1 MRCGRIRLALRL
13 SPVFSATGEGEIDIV
28 KGLNVPGR
36 IKGSTVAVI
45 LALGLSSC
53 GGALDSDLLQGAFW
67 AGGPTRTN
75 TIAELGMAE
84 LAKGNYIEAETKFR
98 SALKRNPQDI
108 HALLGLGMLYQNNG
122 LTTRARQMYEAL
134 LAIRPD
140 ESNQFVVWKSLKTRP
155 ISEIASVNLAL
166 IESGGVLTSLG
177 RESDPQAPAEPNM
190 AATGGVGQPVSG
202 APSPMAMTARAM
214 SSEPAGQAPFADAGL
229 PRFAEAD
236 SNIVSRFKT
245 LVALRDQGLV
255 TQEEFNT
262 RRQANI
268 GALLPLSSP
277 PPAAGLDRPV
287 PSTEQIS
294 GRLRAIGRG
303 LEMRAISVAQHS
315 AERSMILDAM
325 MPAAPI
331 RVANPG
337 RPPQGLLQA
346 ADSVR
351 RLEQLREA
359 NLITSDEYARER
371 AAIEAAMSPAPLA
384 PAPAAAM
391 LLPSSPAEME
401 APVRLGGPQPAVHL
415 ASYRSRKDAERGW
428 SQLRRAHKAELSG
441 LQSEISKIN
450 LGAKGIFFRLK
461 AGPLPDKSAA
471 DGLCRQL
478 KARRQFCE
486 VTFMNPG

>member
-1 MRCGRIRLALRL
+1 MN
-13 SPVFSATGEGEIDIV
+13 T
-28 KGLNVPGR
+28 
-36 IKGSTVAVI
+36 
-45 LALGLSSC
+45 
-53 GGALDSDLLQGAFW
+53 DLLQNSFW
-67 AGGPTRTN
+67 ANGPTRSN
-75 TIAELGMAE
+75 TSAELGLAE
-84 LAKGNYIEAETKFR
+84 LAKGNYIEAETQLR
-98 SALKRNPQDI
+98 NALKRNPQDV

-140 ESNQFVVWKSLKTRP
+140 DTNQFVVWKSLKTRP

-166 IESGGVLTSLG
+166 IESGGVLTSMG
-177 RESDPQAPAEPNM
+177 RDSEPQGLAEPGMANM
-190 AATGGVGQPVSG
+190 GAMGQPISG

-214 SSEPAGQAPFADAGL
+214 PQAPVAQESFADTGM

-245 LVALRDQGLV
+245 LVALRNQGLI
-255 TQEEFNT
+255 TPEEFNT

-268 GALLPLSSP
+268 GALLPLTSP

-315 AERSMILDAM
+315 SERSMILDAM
-325 MPAAPI
+325 MPAAPVS
-331 RVANPG
+331 VANPG

-346 ADSVR
+346 ADGVR
-351 RLEQLREA
+351 WLEQLREA
-359 NLITSDEYARER
+359 ELISSDEYARER
-371 AAIEAAMSPAPLA
+371 GAIESAISPPPSAPPPMMDATPMSL
-384 PAPAAAM
+384 
-391 LLPSSPAEME
+391 STSPAEMA
-401 APVRLGGPQPAVHL
+401 APTQLDGPQPAVHL

-428 SQLRRAHKAELSG
+428 SQLRRAHKAELSN
-441 LQSEISKIN
+441 LQSEISEIN

-461 AGPLPDKSAA
+461 AGPLSDKGAVSA
-471 DGLCRQL
+471 LCQKL
-478 KARRQFCE
+478 KSRRQFCE
-486 VTFMNPG
+486 ETFMNAG

>member
-1 MRCGRIRLALRL
+1 MN
-13 SPVFSATGEGEIDIV
+13 
-28 KGLNVPGR
+28 KLNVSGR
-36 IKGSTVAVI
+36 IKGFTVCVVT
-45 LALGLSSC
+45 ALGLSAC
-53 GGALDSDLLQGAFW
+53 GGALNTDLLQGSFW
-67 AGGPTRTN
+67 SGGLSDNN
-75 TIAELGMAE
+75 TTAELGLAE

-98 SALKRNPQDI
+98 IALKRNPQDI

-122 LTTRARQMYEAL
+122 QTVRARQMYEAL

-140 ESNQFVVWKSLKTRP
+140 EKNQFIVLKNLKTRP
-155 ISEIASVNLAL
+155 ISEIASVNLSL
-166 IESGGVLTSLG
+166 IESGGVLTSMG
-177 RESDPQAPAEPNM
+177 RESEPQGIVESDM
-190 AATGGVGQPVSG
+190 AAMDQPISG
-202 APSPMAMTARAM
+202 APAPMAMTARAM
-214 SSEPAGQAPFADAGL
+214 PSQPSAPVSFADAGL
-229 PRFAEAD
+229 PRFAEAE

-245 LVALRDQGLV
+245 LRALRDQGLL
-255 TQEEFNT
+255 TPEEYDT

-268 GALLPLSSP
+268 GALLPLTSP

-351 RLEQLREA
+351 WLEQLREA
-359 NLITSDEYARER
+359 GLITSDEYARER
-371 AAIEAAMSPAPLA
+371 TTIENLMSPAPSA
-384 PAPAAAM
+384 PARVMEQAPM
-391 LLPSSPAEME
+391 PLSSSPAEMQ
-401 APVRLGGPQPAVHL
+401 APTQLSGPQPAVHL

-428 SQLRRAHKAELSG
+428 SQLRRAYKAELAD
-441 LQSEISKIN
+441 LQSEISEIN

-461 AGPLPDKSAA
+461 AGPLQSKGAAA
-471 DGLCRQL
+471 DLCKQL

-486 VTFMNPG
+486 ATFMNAG

>member
-1 MRCGRIRLALRL
+1 MKR
-13 SPVFSATGEGEIDIV
+13 
-28 KGLNVPGR
+28 LNVSGR
-36 IKGSTVAVI
+36 IKGITVCI
-45 LALGLSSC
+45 IMALGLPAC
-53 GGALDSDLLQGAFW
+53 GGVMNPDLLQNSFW
-67 AGGPTRTN
+67 ANGPTSSN
-75 TIAELGMAE
+75 TSAELGMAE
-84 LAKGNYIEAETKFR
+84 LAKGNYIKAETLFR
-98 SALKRNPQDI
+98 SALKKNPQDI

-140 ESNQFVVWKSLKTRP
+140 DSNQFVIWKSLKTRP

-166 IESGGVLTSLG
+166 IESGGVLTSMG
-177 RESDPQAPAEPNM
+177 RDDEPQPMMEPAM
-190 AATGGVGQPVSG
+190 AETAQPMNQPISG
-202 APSPMAMTARAM
+202 APSPMAMTARALP
-214 SSEPAGQAPFADAGL
+214 SEPSATVSFADAGL

-245 LVALRDQGLV
+245 LVALRNQGLI
-255 TQEEFNT
+255 TPEEYNT

-268 GALLPLSSP
+268 GALLPLSAP

-325 MPAAPI
+325 MPAAPVS
-331 RVANPG
+331 VANPG

-351 RLEQLREA
+351 WLEQLRED
-359 NLITSDEYARER
+359 NLISSDEYVRER
-371 AAIEAAMSPAPLA
+371 AAIEAAISPAPM
-384 PAPAAAM
+384 APAARMDASPTVM
-391 LLPSSPAEME
+391 SSSPAEMA
-401 APVRLGGPQPAVHL
+401 APVKLSGPQPAVHL

-428 SQLRRAHKAELSG
+428 SQLRRAHKDELSA
-441 LQSEISKIN
+441 LQSNISKIN

-461 AGPLPDKSAA
+461 AGPLPDKSSA
-471 DGLCRQL
+471 DDLCRQL

-486 VTFMNPG
+486 ASFMN